1 MEESVDKAPS
11 RGISSLFGGKS
22 KAKAAPER
30 MMKKSMDASKITSLR
45 RASPMMGMVE
55 DRSSMKMM
63 SAAPEQNFEM
73 LK

>member
-22 KAKAAPER
+22 KAAPER
-30 MMKKSMDASKITSLR
+30 MMKKSMGASKMTSLR
-45 RASPMMGMVE
+45 RASPMMDME
-55 DRSSMKMM
+55 DKSSMKMM

-73 LK
+73 IK